1 MDNTEKTP
9 SKNTELDKLS
19 PEAPEENPKVDA
31 GEPLSPDELREQLTA
46 KTKEAE
52 EFLDKY
58 LRLAAE
64 FDNYKRLAS
73 RDQRDHLRFANEG
86 LLKELLVVI
95 DNLER
100 AIRSGSENPTG
111 EALVQGVELTLK
123 QATEILGKFGVRQ
136 INSVGEAFDPTRHQ
150 AVAQVESDRVPSNT
164 VVEEYQ
170 RGYYLHDRVLRAATV
185 TVATST
191 TSTRSQGEGAD
202 PQGGQAQED
211 RTASSQAPLG
221 ENQP

>member
-1 MDNTEKTP
+1 MENTDKTP
-9 SKNTELDKLS
+9 SKINELDTLA
-19 PEAPEENPKVDA
+19 PEAPEENPHVEA

-52 EFLDKY
+52 ELLDKY
-58 LRLAAE
+58 VRLAAE

-73 RDQRDHLRFANEG
+73 RDQRDYLRFANEG
-86 LLKELLVVI
+86 LLKEVLVVI

-100 AIRSGSENPTG
+100 AVRSGSENPGG
-111 EALVQGVELTLK
+111 EALIQGVELTLK

-136 INSVGEAFDPTRHQ
+136 INSVGEAFDPTCHQ
-150 AVAQVESDRVPSNT
+150 AVAQVESDQVPSNS

-170 RGYYLHDRVLRAATV
+170 RGYYLHDRVLRPATV

-191 TSTRSQGEGAD
+191 TSTRGQGDGTD
-202 PQGGQAQED
+202 P
-211 RTASSQAPLG
+211 L
-221 ENQP
+221 